1 MEPEPERRTALP
13 EPAAETEG
21 CEQPLAKTGS
31 PTPQDLATTADDLAA
46 EVLEDKEQLP
56 TKAEIHTESTTA
68 RNSEE
73 KPDKGSDEGPEEE
86 PEKTPSH
93 GPAAGA
99 VHSVVPRSSKRVIIL
114 LVACAGVFSPLTS
127 AIYLPALN
135 SIADDLKVKTSYINL
150 SITTC
155 KRLLPQALTPFL
167 VAS

>member
-1 MEPEPERRTALP
+1 MEPGPEPERRPSLP

-21 CEQPLAKTGS
+21 YEPPQAKTG
-31 PTPQDLATTADDLAA
+31 PFTGQDLATTADDLAA
-46 EVLEDKEQLP
+46 EALEQKEQIS
-56 TKAEIHTESTTA
+56 TKTEIHTASTTT
-68 RNSEE
+68 RNSED
-73 KPDKGSDEGPEEE
+73 KPDEE
-86 PEKTPSH
+86 PEEKPEKAPSH
-93 GPAAGA
+93 GPEAGA

-155 KRLLPQALTPFL
+155 K
-167 VAS
+167 

>member
-1 MEPEPERRTALP
+1 MEPGPERRRSVP
-13 EPAAETEG
+13 EPAAETG
-21 CEQPLAKTGS
+21 HCEQPQAKTEISTG
-31 PTPQDLATTADDLAA
+31 QDLATTADDLAA
-46 EVLEDKEQLP
+46 EVLENKEQISSQ
-56 TKAEIHTESTTA
+56 AEPHTETSTA
-68 RNSEE
+68 RNSED
-73 KPDKGSDEGPEEE
+73 KPDEE
-86 PEKTPSH
+86 PEKAPSH

-155 KRLLPQALTPFL
+155 T
-167 VAS
+167 